1 MHGQTNITQ
10 NGGRMSDQI
19 NYQKLRSLTIFRDLD
34 KKEIE
39 TIQKH
44 MFEQSV
50 KKDSMLFMEDMPGE
64 FLYIIVSGRVDIIKE
79 TIDKEKITLAS
90 MGPDE
95 IIGEMSLIDSQPRS
109 ATGVTSEDSVLLV
122 IKKQNFDEMLQSDP
136 RIAAKLLMGL
146 LKTVSRRLR
155 IMDKKIEGIK
165 KIVKR

>member
-1 MHGQTNITQ
+1 
-10 NGGRMSDQI
+10 MSAQMDY
-19 NYQKLRSLTIFRDLD
+19 NKLSSLTIFRDLD
-34 KKEIE
+34 KKELEI
-39 TIQKH
+39 IQKH
-44 MFEQSV
+44 IFEQNV

-64 FLYIIVSGRVDIIKE
+64 FLYIIMSGRVEIIKE
-79 TIDKEKITLAS
+79 TIDKEKIVLAS
-90 MGPDE
+90 MGANE

-122 IKKQNFDEMLQSDP
+122 IKKQNFDQMLQSDP

>member
-1 MHGQTNITQ
+1 
-10 NGGRMSDQI
+10 MSDQI
-19 NYQKLRSLTIFRDLD
+19 NFQKLRSLTIFRELD

-79 TIDKEKITLAS
+79 TVDKEKIILAS

-95 IIGEMSLIDSQPRS
+95 IIGEMSLIDCQPRS
-109 ATGVTSEDSVLLV
+109 ATGVTSEDSVLMV

>member
-1 MHGQTNITQ
+1 
-10 NGGRMSDQI
+10 MSDQMD
-19 NYQKLRSLTIFRDLD
+19 YSKLRSLTIFRDLD
-34 KKEIE
+34 KKELE

-44 MFEQSV
+44 IFEQNV
-50 KKDSMLFMEDMPGE
+50 KKDSILFVEDMPGE
-64 FLYIIVSGRVDIIKE
+64 FLYIILSGRVDIVKE
-79 TIDKEKITLAS
+79 TIDKEKIVLAS
-90 MGPDE
+90 MGANE

-109 ATGVTSEDSVLLV
+109 ATGVTSENSVLLV

>member
-1 MHGQTNITQ
+1 
-10 NGGRMSDQI
+10 MSDQMDY
-19 NYQKLRSLTIFRDLD
+19 NKLRSLTIFRDLD
-34 KKEIE
+34 KKELE

-44 MFEQSV
+44 IFEQNV

-64 FLYIIVSGRVDIIKE
+64 FLYIILSGRVDIVKE
-79 TIDKEKITLAS
+79 TIDKEKIVLAS
-90 MGPDE
+90 MGADE

-146 LKTVSRRLR
+146 LKTISRRLR

>member
-1 MHGQTNITQ
+1 
-10 NGGRMSDQI
+10 MSDQMD
-19 NYQKLRSLTIFRDLD
+19 YSKLRSLTIFRDLD
-34 KKEIE
+34 KKELE

-44 MFEQSV
+44 IFEQNV

-64 FLYIIVSGRVDIIKE
+64 FLYIILSGRVDIVKE
-79 TIDKEKITLAS
+79 TIDKEKIVLAS
-90 MGPDE
+90 MGADE

-146 LKTVSRRLR
+146 LKTISRRLR

>member
-1 MHGQTNITQ
+1 
-10 NGGRMSDQI
+10 MSDQMDY
-19 NYQKLRSLTIFRDLD
+19 NKLCSLTIFRDLD
-34 KKEIE
+34 KKELE

-44 MFEQSV
+44 IFEQNV
-50 KKDSMLFMEDMPGE
+50 KKDSILFVEDMPGE
-64 FLYIIVSGRVDIIKE
+64 FLYIILSGRVDIVKE
-79 TIDKEKITLAS
+79 TIDKEKIVLAS
-90 MGPDE
+90 MGANE

-109 ATGVTSEDSVLLV
+109 ATGVTSENSVLLV

-146 LKTVSRRLR
+146 LKTISRRLR

>member
-1 MHGQTNITQ
+1 
-10 NGGRMSDQI
+10 MSDQMDY
-19 NYQKLRSLTIFRDLD
+19 NKLRSLTIFRDLD
-34 KKEIE
+34 KKELE

-44 MFEQSV
+44 IFEQNV

-64 FLYIIVSGRVDIIKE
+64 FLYIILSGRVDIVKE
-79 TIDKEKITLAS
+79 TIDKEKIVLAS
-90 MGPDE
+90 MGADE

>member
-1 MHGQTNITQ
+1 
-10 NGGRMSDQI
+10 MSDQMDY
-19 NYQKLRSLTIFRDLD
+19 NKLRSLTIFRDLD
-34 KKEIE
+34 KKELE

-44 MFEQSV
+44 IFEQNV

-64 FLYIIVSGRVDIIKE
+64 FLYIILSGRVDIVKE
-79 TIDKEKITLAS
+79 TIDKEKIVLAS
-90 MGPDE
+90 MGADE

-122 IKKQNFDEMLQSDP
+122 INKQNFDEMLQSDP
-136 RIAAKLLMGL
+136 RIAAKLLIGL
-146 LKTVSRRLR
+146 LKTVSGRLR

>member
-1 MHGQTNITQ
+1 
-10 NGGRMSDQI
+10 MSDQMD
-19 NYQKLRSLTIFRDLD
+19 YDKLRSLTIFRDLD

-39 TIQKH
+39 IIQKH
-44 MFEQSV
+44 IFKQDV
-50 KKDSMLFMEDMPGE
+50 KKDSILFVEDMPGE
-64 FLYIIVSGRVDIIKE
+64 YLYIIISGRVDIIKE
-79 TIDKEKITLAS
+79 TIDKEKIVLAS
-90 MGPDE
+90 MGANE

-122 IKKQNFDEMLQSDP
+122 IKKRNFDEMLQSDP

>member
-1 MHGQTNITQ
+1 
-10 NGGRMSDQI
+10 MSDQMDY
-19 NYQKLRSLTIFRDLD
+19 NKLCSLTIFRDLD
-34 KKEIE
+34 KKELE

-44 MFEQSV
+44 IFEQNV
-50 KKDSMLFMEDMPGE
+50 KKDSILFVEDMPGE
-64 FLYIIVSGRVDIIKE
+64 FLYIILSGRVDIVKE
-79 TIDKEKITLAS
+79 TIDKEKIVLAS
-90 MGPDE
+90 MGADE

-146 LKTVSRRLR
+146 LKTISRRLR

>member
-1 MHGQTNITQ
+1 
-10 NGGRMSDQI
+10 MSDQMDY
-19 NYQKLRSLTIFRDLD
+19 NKLRSLTIFRDLD
-34 KKEIE
+34 KKELEVIR
-39 TIQKH
+39 KH
-44 MFEQSV
+44 IFEQNI

-64 FLYIIVSGRVDIIKE
+64 FLYIILSGRVDIVKE
-79 TIDKEKITLAS
+79 TIDKEKIVLAS
-90 MGPDE
+90 MGADE

-122 IKKQNFDEMLQSDP
+122 INKHNFDEMLQSDP